1 MLGNKMLRL
10 CFSLLLLTC
19 FYSTRVFASQN
30 WSWSTCSK
38 DSTFCL
44 QVFFDHGRVDAKL
57 YHLGSEIVRINCDGL
72 LFKGQKSTSSFQ
84 LISSKVVK
92 IDTVWNA
99 PWGQHKQTHD
109 RSEQV
114 LMQLYDTTSKQQVEL
129 QFSFSNDGLAYRYIY
144 HSKDSSSVMKE
155 LGTFIVTGDAE
166 AWWCWADYNTL
177 EKNYQHTS
185 LYEASHVA
193 LPFTIKR
200 KDGVCLAFMEAALAN
215 YPMMTLRQDTTN
227 RGVFHIN
234 LVPWADG
241 TAIKSFGA
249 ITTPWRVVQFA
260 SSEKD
265 LLSSSFLDC
274 LNAPPSNDD
283 FSWVKPI
290 TFCGI
295 WWEMH
300 LGLSD
305 WKYSGGRHGASTSN
319 AKRYIDFAAAN
330 GIGGVLMEGWNTGWE
345 RWGEPDAFDFT
356 KSYPDLDL
364 PAVVRHARSKGVE
377 IIGHHETGGD
387 VVMYEKQM
395 DKAFAYYQ
403 QLGIKYVKTG
413 YAGPVN
419 PPTENHHG
427 QYMVNHMNLVMRT
440 AAKYHLMVDAH
451 EPVIPSGLSRTWP
464 NLLSFEAVRGMEWNA
479 WSEGNTPS
487 HDCVLPFTRGLA
499 GPMDYSPGI
508 FDVLESNR
516 KSDRVKWNG
525 LDKGDSRVHSTICHQ
540 LAMPMIYYTP
550 MLMLPDIPANYSGH
564 PLFEYL
570 KQIPATWDETR
581 IVAASIGEFVVI
593 ARRSGTRWFIGG
605 IGNEDARVIPV
616 SFGFLKD
623 KQSHSYSLCS
633 DGKEADFN
641 TNPLSYSIDKG
652 TLHAKDR
659 MELKL
664 ATGGGF
670 LMIVE

>member
-1 MLGNKMLRL
+1 MLRKGSLFLFIKLAFCLHAYAVESLVCYSPDGKL
-10 CFSLLLLTC
+10 CLHVEPNSDGFLANASLLGKHL
-19 FYSTRVFASQN
+19 FD
-30 WSWSTCSK
+30 WSAHGYQKANK
-38 DSTFCL
+38 DSMRLRYLSAEESSYYEKRKNVWGERDSAQSAYHELTLHYLDENSKVEVTYSLRAYDAGFAYRVYVHDSANANWQREL
-44 QVFFDHGRVDAKL
+44 GRISFVDAK
-57 YHLGSEIVRINCDGL
+57 
-72 LFKGQKSTSSFQ
+72 
-84 LISSKVVK
+84 
-92 IDTVWNA
+92 TVW
-99 PWGQHKQTHD
+99 W
-109 RSEQV
+109 
-114 LMQLYDTTSKQQVEL
+114 L
-129 QFSFSNDGLAYRYIY
+129 
-144 HSKDSSSVMKE
+144 
-155 LGTFIVTGDAE
+155 
-166 AWWCWADYNTL
+166 WADYNTL
-177 EKNYQHTS
+177 EKSYQVTR
-185 LYEASHVA
+185 LPDAQHVA
-193 LPFTIKR
+193 LPFTLKR
-200 KDGVCLAFMEAALAN
+200 TDGVCLAYEEAALDD
-215 YPMMTLRQDTTN
+215 YPMMTLRRDVLDSTSFQ
-227 RGVFHIN
+227 IN

-241 TAIKSFGA
+241 VALRTNGVFQS
-249 ITTPWRVVQFA
+249 PWRVVQVAETEKNLLA
-260 SSEKD
+260 SS
-265 LLSSSFLDC
+265 LLDD
-274 LNAPPSNDD
+274 LNAPCAIQDV
-283 FSWVKPI
+283 SWIKPI
-290 TFCGI
+290 SFCGI

-305 WKYSGGRHGASTSN
+305 WKYTGGRHGASTSN

-364 PAVVRHARSKGVE
+364 PAVVRYARSKGVE

-395 DKAFAYYQ
+395 EKAFAYYQ

-487 HDCVLPFTRGLA
+487 HDCILPFTRGLA
-499 GPMDYSPGI
+499 GPMDYTPGI
-508 FDVLESNR
+508 FDVLEMSHKAER
-516 KSDRVKWNG
+516 LKWNS

-550 MLMLPDIPANYSGH
+550 MLMLPDLPENYSGH
-564 PLFEYL
+564 PLFKYL

-593 ARRSGTRWFIGG
+593 ARRSGTRWFVGG
-605 IGNEDARVIPV
+605 ISNEDARVIPV

-633 DGKEADFN
+633 DGKEADFI
-641 TNPLSYSIDKG
+641 TRPLSYTIEQGKLRANDSLKI
-652 TLHAKDR
+652 
-659 MELKL
+659 KL

-670 LMIVE
+670 FMIIE